1 MIKLS
6 KTSKMPAK
14 SWSIPAG
21 GKFCPGSK
29 DAEVCKECYAMK
41 GFYNMPSVKS
51 PREHN
56 AEDWKRDGWV
66 DDMAKEIKGMP
77 YFRWFD
83 SGDMYHPKLIDKI
96 HAVIHKTGET
106 KHWIPTKMW
115 DIVGTKAMINDL
127 HRYKN
132 TVIRKSAKD
141 INQVINT
148 SHTTCNSAVFTKD
161 VFYSDQYPNVYRCK
175 APDQDHKC
183 KDCRACWDKSV
194 QTVAYLKH

>member
-6 KTSKMPAK
+6 QTSKMPAK

-21 GKFCPGSK
+21 GKYCPGSK
-29 DAEVCKECYAMK
+29 GAEVCEGCYAQK
-41 GFYNMPSVKS
+41 GFYHMPTVKA

-66 DDMAKEIKGMP
+66 TDMIKEVKGMP

-96 HAVIHKTGET
+96 HAVIIKTGET

-115 DIVGTKAMINDL
+115 DVPGTKAIINNL

-132 TVIRKSAKD
+132 TVVRKSAKN

-148 SHTTCNSAVFTKD
+148 SHNSAVFTKD
-161 VFYSDQYPNVYRCK
+161 VFYSDQYPDVHRCK

-183 KDCRACWDKSV
+183 KDCRACWDKSI
-194 QTVAYLKH
+194 QTIGYLKS